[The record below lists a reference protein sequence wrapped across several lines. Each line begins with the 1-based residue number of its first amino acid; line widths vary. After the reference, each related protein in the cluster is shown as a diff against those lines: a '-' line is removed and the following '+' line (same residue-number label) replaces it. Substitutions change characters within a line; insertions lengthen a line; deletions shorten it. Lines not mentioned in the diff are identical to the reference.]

1 MLRLR
6 NPTELAD
13 PNSGGEEFERALEH
27 AREREGPPRVPV
39 PDDVAEARASEY
51 LARRFQK
58 LTAVSETTQLK
69 GFLTELLSLTRGRE
83 DNPRRA
89 ELLEEI
95 AFLVHQVD
103 TAVDFCKLGGH
114 KDMLSLLSA
123 DEDESYLLVHKAVIG
138 VITAATR
145 NNPGARTFFVT
156 AGAVPVLVEMLK
168 HPAGE
173 AVSPQ
178 VVAALTALLHHSN
191 EAVKVLIELR
201 GAQDALHKHYA
212 RNGHAVFDRERQN
225 LTRRVA
231 VLLTS
236 LFSDKSLDKDLH
248 DRVVEAFAVP
258 TWCDPLVKRLIHEE
272 WHGDPDLVDKMLE
285 ATVAALEVGRCADVF
300 KATDRAVGIY
310 THIAGHWE
318 QKEDADRE
326 FKDKII
332 AMVQT
337 IQSEIKR
344 QSPDEDTK
352 REL

>member
-1 MLRLR
+1 LLRLR
-6 NPTELAD
+6 NPTELAL
-13 PNSGGEEFERALEH
+13 PGSGEDGLERALEH

-58 LTAVSETTQLK
+58 LTAVSETTQLR
-69 GFLTELLSLTRGRE
+69 GFLTELLSLTKGRD

-123 DEDESYLLVHKAVIG
+123 DEDESYLPVHKAVIG

-145 NNPGARTFFVT
+145 NNPGARTFFVS

-173 AVSPQ
+173 AVSPH

-212 RNGHAVFDRERQN
+212 RNGPAVFDKERQA

-236 LFSDKSLDKDLH
+236 LFSDKSIDRALH

-258 TWCDPLVKRLIHEE
+258 AWCDPLVKRLIHEE

-285 ATVAALEVGRCADVF
+285 ATVAVLEVGRCAEVF
-300 KATDRAVGIY
+300 KATEGAIGIY

-318 QKEDADRE
+318 QKEGVDQE
-326 FKDKII
+326 FKDRIVSMI
-332 AMVQT
+332 RT
-337 IQSEIKR
+337 IKSEIKR
-344 QSPDEDTK
+344 QAPDPEK
-352 REL
+352 KLEL